1 MTVPFINT
9 EVLVEAVC
17 EGVPRHFPAHSCFQA
32 LDVLLG
38 RARGPVECSVAGIQ
52 MGQVCDLIGAERT
65 TAARMVGPAEDA
77 RLEEGAIDDQL
88 SAALEQIEQAD
99 LARGTVELV
108 LLLHCRPRHPST
120 LGG

>member
-1 MTVPFINT
+1 
-9 EVLVEAVC
+9 
-17 EGVPRHFPAHSCFQA
+17 
-32 LDVLLG
+32 
-38 RARGPVECSVAGIQ
+38 